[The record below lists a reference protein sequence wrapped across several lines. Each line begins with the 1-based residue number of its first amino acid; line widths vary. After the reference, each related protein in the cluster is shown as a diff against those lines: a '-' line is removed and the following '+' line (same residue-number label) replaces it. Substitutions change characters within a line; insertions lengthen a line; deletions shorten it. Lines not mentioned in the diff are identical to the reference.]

1 MIEVRPTGAA
11 LGADILGA
19 DLSRPPAP
27 AEFGAIHRAWMT
39 HVVLRFRGQTLTDEQ
54 LMAFSRNF
62 GALDGNPR
70 HAKVE
75 GRAASAAAGFVNVI
89 SNVVTGSS
97 HVRGALT
104 MSSPAAS
111 WSARKILSKHPAS
124 AWRAKSI

>member
-27 AEFGAIHRAWMT
+27 AAFGAIHRAWMT

-75 GRAASAAAGFVNVI
+75 GRADSAA
-89 SNVVTGSS
+89 
-97 HVRGALT
+97 
-104 MSSPAAS
+104 
-111 WSARKILSKHPAS
+111 PAS
-124 AWRAKSI
+124 STSFPTSSKTAKPSAGLAITNPSGTAT